1 MRQYIA
7 IYALELCPARP
18 FLFIFGFEGQR
29 RTFRLA
35 FELFF
40 RFRLRRDTCRFFR
53 FALDIALCY
62 SANAIQIITIDLPN
76 ARLHIEWVRSIDRF
90 FQRSSNFLRFR
101 FKCLNVILAA
111 FLHRLLSEIRIS
123 QLDEHRRR
131 NDAILFRRIGQQ
143 FLEFG
148 EFCLRCLGIICLRI
162 PNSLR
167 SKLRNSDDDANHDE
181 YERDEQCHAHPA
193 FAALASVGNRRLFA
207 LVSKPSSPR
216 FLRFIVDVV
225 EIIAHVVKNVPFI
238 VLCRFRARF
247 LHFRIAFFTRRSI
260 ARAIARSRLLSFV
273 RVHFRQIKCRL
284 FHIDIVVFIRFVKRI
299 AIRRRQH
306 GQLAKWRQ
314 ILAFGRRMN
323 RRIGFDD
330 VVARLTIFWASSA
343 TTAHAHR
350 LLAFRHRYDIAA
362 IRFLAI
368 VALSNPLMR
377 LFPAFPA
384 FRKCRF
390 VGFEGVLCRLG
401 FLDRFRFFVAF
412 RAISIFCRLFG
423 NLRIATSNDFALRI
437 RVIHLRFLSLRF
449 LSLRYIFA
457 RVLRFLARR
466 LVIARQHF
474 EIFEQIRRFFVV
486 ILRFLVGKRI
496 RNQRIKVDLFAAQKR
511 SIVLRRRFLRLVEY
525 VEQFAVQRRRQIV
538 DCTTRRARIRLFHF
552 DRRRRI
558 DRIHLRRHGAFH
570 NICYRRLF
578 QRLANQMAQSI
589 ELRPLDDRSIRIDA
603 ANRLLDPMLAHLQRP
618 HPVFDNRLLRLIRLD
633 RLEVEKRRH
642 ALRTL
647 QKPIAKLPIERIEV
661 FIQTR
666 MHAQKRR
673 NKRPRR
679 LEAHA
684 RRAKR
689 RRLKQIGKIIAHDFA
704 SLFTAQRERYP
715 IDPFIDDLNRIPV
728 QWRQPKQ
735 ITRRRTTTEYVATH
749 QRPIATR
756 HLRRHQLQNVA
767 KKARV
772 VVAYRLELLASN
784 DIPKPSIVNPNAPTA
799 IQYDVRK
806 RNIPMHLLLRMNVAN
821 RAKQQQQHLRHIRL
835 SQNLPALDDISHRIP
850 RNIRMRTIQSTTF
863 RAVKIGNRYRP
874 TRHLR
879 VALEQF
885 TQPRYALRLE
895 Q

>member
-29 RTFRLA
+29 RTRRLA

-40 RFRLRRDTCRFFR
+40 GFRLRRDTCRFFR

-62 SANAIQIITIDLPN
+62 CANAILISTIDLPN
-76 ARLHIEWVRSIDRF
+76 SRLHIEWVRSIDRF

-101 FKCLNVILAA
+101 FKCLDVILAA
-111 FLHRLLSEIRIS
+111 FLHRLLPEIRIS

-167 SKLRNSDDDANHDE
+167 TKLRNADDDANHDE
-181 YERDEQCHAHPA
+181 HERDEQCHAHPA
-193 FAALASVGNRRLFA
+193 FAALALVGNRRLFA
-207 LVSKPSSPR
+207 LVSKPSRPR
-216 FLRFIVDVV
+216 FLRFIVDIV
-225 EIIAHVVKNVPFI
+225 EIIAHVVKDVPFV
-238 VLCRFRARF
+238 VLCRFRALC

-284 FHIDIVVFIRFVKRI
+284 FHIDIVVFVRFVKRI

-314 ILAFGRRMN
+314 ILAFSRRMN
-323 RRIGFDD
+323 RCIGFDD

-350 LLAFRHRYDIAA
+350 LLALRHRYDIAA

-390 VGFEGVLCRLG
+390 ISFEGVLCRLG
-401 FLDRFRFFVAF
+401 FLDSFRFCVAF
-412 RAISIFCRLFG
+412 CAVSIFCRLFG
-423 NLRIATSNDFALRI
+423 ILRIATDEDFALRL
-437 RVIHLRFLSLRF
+437 RVIRRRFLRRRFLSLRF
-449 LSLRYIFA
+449 IL
-457 RVLRFLARR
+457 VLRFLARR
-466 LVIARQHF
+466 LVITRQHF
-474 EIFEQIRRFFVV
+474 EIFEQIRRFFVA
-486 ILRFLVGKRI
+486 ILRFLIGKRI

-525 VEQFAVQRRRQIV
+525 AEQFAVQRRRQIV
-538 DCTTRRARIRLFHF
+538 DGATSRARFRLLHF

-570 NICYRRLF
+570 NICDRRLF

-603 ANRLLDPMLAHLQRP
+603 ANRLLDPMLAHLQRS
-618 HPVFDNRLLRLIRLD
+618 HSIFDHRLLRLIRLN
-633 RLEVEKRRH
+633 RFEVEKRRH

-647 QKPIAKLPIERIEV
+647 QKPIAKLSIERIEV

-666 MHAQKRR
+666 MNAQKRR
-673 NKRPRR
+673 NKCPRR
-679 LEAHA
+679 LESHA
-684 RRAKR
+684 RRPKR
-689 RRLKQIGKIIAHDFA
+689 RRLEQIGKIIAHDFV

-715 IDPFIDDLNRIPV
+715 IDAFIDDLNRIPV
-728 QWRQPKQ
+728 QWR
-735 ITRRRTTTEYVATH
+735 
-749 QRPIATR
+749 
-756 HLRRHQLQNVA
+756 
-767 KKARV
+767 
-772 VVAYRLELLASN
+772 
-784 DIPKPSIVNPNAPTA
+784 
-799 IQYDVRK
+799 
-806 RNIPMHLLLRMNVAN
+806 
-821 RAKQQQQHLRHIRL
+821 
-835 SQNLPALDDISHRIP
+835 
-850 RNIRMRTIQSTTF
+850 
-863 RAVKIGNRYRP
+863 
-874 TRHLR
+874 
-879 VALEQF
+879 
-885 TQPRYALRLE
+885 
-895 Q
+895 